1 MNESKPKGAVKVVEG
16 GNGQMFDAIAGRYD
30 LLNRLMSLGQ
40 DQLWRRRAVC
50 ALGVKPGDKILDV
63 ATGTGDLAL
72 MIADLHPYSK
82 VQGVDPSGNM
92 IGVGI
97 DKIAAKQLGQR
108 VTMEIGD
115 GTALPYEDAQYDG
128 AVVAFGIRNF
138 PDRLE
143 GLKEMRRVVKA
154 GRKVVVLELS
164 EPREGLLAK
173 PAQLYIHHI
182 VPRLGA
188 AISGKQE
195 YRYLQRSIEAF
206 PDAPDFV
213 KLMQEAGLRDCEAI
227 PMSFGAVHLFVGTV

>member
-1 MNESKPKGAVKVVEG
+1 
-16 GNGQMFDAIAGRYD
+16 
-30 LLNRLMSLGQ
+30 
-40 DQLWRRRAVC
+40 
-50 ALGVKPGDKILDV
+50 
-63 ATGTGDLAL
+63 
-72 MIADLHPYSK
+72 
-82 VQGVDPSGNM
+82 
-92 IGVGI
+92 
-97 DKIAAKQLGQR
+97 

-115 GTALPYEDAQYDG
+115 GTALPYEDDQYDG

-143 GLKEMRRVVKA
+143 GLKEMRRVVKP

-188 AISGKQE
+188 AISGKKE

-213 KLMQEAGLRDCEAI
+213 ALMQEAGLRDCEAI

>member
-1 MNESKPKGAVKVVEG
+1 MSEQPKGAIKQVDG

-40 DQLWRRRAVC
+40 DQMWRRRAVK
-50 ALGVKPGDKILDV
+50 ALGVRPGDKILDV

-72 MIADLHPYSK
+72 MIADLHTHAK

-92 IGVGI
+92 IGVGQE
-97 DKIAAKQLGQR
+97 KIAAKKLGGR

-115 GTALPYEDAQYDG
+115 GTALPYEDDQYDG

-143 GLKEMRRVVKA
+143 GLKEMRRVVKP

-188 AISGKQE
+188 AISGKKE

-213 KLMQEAGLRDCEAI
+213 ALMQEAGLRDCEAI